1 MKHNKKRNTAFLYEC
16 LIKEMTKA
24 IVRKDEATRKTVLEI
39 LKNNFSKGL
48 PLYEDLQLYK
58 QLLETKELNE
68 SFGQRFINEVKKD
81 WEALDRKKIFNA
93 QTNLIKEFNS
103 HIPQAFGNFIPNYK
117 NIASVGQY
125 FHSSGLKPK
134 TRLLI
139 EDRIKGLVISHS
151 KANKEDTM
159 KPLDSLEYRTFVN
172 KFNETYERTL
182 RKEQRDLLTNYITS
196 FSDNGLGL
204 KSFMNEEV
212 GRLKDQVTLLS
223 ETIYKDK
230 LSKVKDK
237 LDGFARQPIT
247 KQMVEDVFYIQ
258 DLIAEISKNES

>member
-1 MKHNKKRNTAFLYEC
+1 M
-16 LIKEMTKA
+16 
-24 IVRKDEATRKTVLEI
+24 
-39 LKNNFSKGL
+39 
-48 PLYEDLQLYK
+48 
-58 QLLETKELNE
+58 
-68 SFGQRFINEVKKD
+68 
-81 WEALDRKKIFNA
+81 
-93 QTNLIKEFNS
+93 
-103 HIPQAFGNFIPNYK
+103 
-117 NIASVGQY
+117 
-125 FHSSGLKPK
+125 
-134 TRLLI
+134 
-139 EDRIKGLVISHS
+139 
-151 KANKEDTM
+151 
-159 KPLDSLEYRTFVN
+159 
-172 KFNETYERTL
+172 
-182 RKEQRDLLTNYITS
+182 LTNYITS

>member
-1 MKHNKKRNTAFLYEC
+1 
-16 LIKEMTKA
+16 
-24 IVRKDEATRKTVLEI
+24 
-39 LKNNFSKGL
+39 
-48 PLYEDLQLYK
+48 
-58 QLLETKELNE
+58 
-68 SFGQRFINEVKKD
+68 
-81 WEALDRKKIFNA
+81 
-93 QTNLIKEFNS
+93 
-103 HIPQAFGNFIPNYK
+103 
-117 NIASVGQY
+117 
-125 FHSSGLKPK
+125 
-134 TRLLI
+134 
-139 EDRIKGLVISHS
+139 
-151 KANKEDTM
+151 M

>member
-1 MKHNKKRNTAFLYEC
+1 MKH
-16 LIKEMTKA
+16 I
-24 IVRKDEATRKTVLEI
+24 D
-39 LKNNFSKGL
+39 
-48 PLYEDLQLYK
+48 
-58 QLLETKELNE
+58 
-68 SFGQRFINEVKKD
+68 
-81 WEALDRKKIFNA
+81 
-93 QTNLIKEFNS
+93 NL
-103 HIPQAFGNFIPNYK
+103 
-117 NIASVGQY
+117 
-125 FHSSGLKPK
+125 
-134 TRLLI
+134 T
-139 EDRIKGLVISHS
+139 
-151 KANKEDTM
+151 
-159 KPLDSLEYRTFVN
+159 YRTFVN